1 MYYIQIP
8 KSEGGVR
15 LLVPHG
21 DSIII
26 GTTVNSMLSI
36 TLSKKNSP
44 LKDVVLDQVPMTQV
58 KNLTVDFFHNTR
70 LLLYLFFF

>member
-1 MYYIQIP
+1 MGELKLP
-8 KSEGGVR
+8 KLEGGVR
-15 LLVPHG
+15 LLVHHG

-36 TLSKKNSP
+36 TPSKRHSP

-58 KNLTVDFFHNTR
+58 GWID
-70 LLLYLFFF
+70 